1 MTLGEF
7 LAARLGR
14 ILLFFAGGAAG
25 ALFLAATGTQTGVL
39 LLLALV
45 ILPAFL
51 GVQASDFLRQR
62 NRIREL
68 EEILEGLDQ
77 AYLFSECASP
87 ARDPFERRLMHLTGR
102 ACRAMTGA
110 VSQARSAQ
118 RAYQEYVERW
128 VHEIKTP
135 ITAAGLLCRRLDA
148 EARRSLAYE
157 LGQIEAHVERALFCA
172 RAESPEQDCLLRR
185 TSLEVLT
192 AQALADHRTLLT
204 WSGVRVETGDLD
216 QPVFTD
222 AKWAVFLLG

>member
-148 EARRSLAYE
+148 EAAPWPTSWGRS
-157 LGQIEAHVERALFCA
+157 R
-172 RAESPEQDCLLRR
+172 PM
-185 TSLEVLT
+185 
-192 AQALADHRTLLT
+192 
-204 WSGVRVETGDLD
+204 WSGPSSAPGRRARSRTASCAAPAWRSSPPRPLRTTG
-216 QPVFTD
+216 PF
-222 AKWAVFLLG
+222 

>member
-68 EEILEGLDQ
+68 EEILEGPRARALVRG
-77 AYLFSECASP
+77 FSEGKPPEA
-87 ARDPFERRLMHLTGR
+87 
-102 ACRAMTGA
+102 
-110 VSQARSAQ
+110 
-118 RAYQEYVERW
+118 
-128 VHEIKTP
+128 
-135 ITAAGLLCRRLDA
+135 LCRRCGFA
-148 EARRSLAYE
+148 TRF
-157 LGQIEAHVERALFCA
+157 G
-172 RAESPEQDCLLRR
+172 
-185 TSLEVLT
+185 
-192 AQALADHRTLLT
+192 
-204 WSGVRVETGDLD
+204 
-216 QPVFTD
+216 
-222 AKWAVFLLG
+222 

>member
-87 ARDPFERRLMHLTGR
+87 YP
-102 ACRAMTGA
+102 
-110 VSQARSAQ
+110 
-118 RAYQEYVERW
+118 
-128 VHEIKTP
+128 
-135 ITAAGLLCRRLDA
+135 GL
-148 EARRSLAYE
+148 
-157 LGQIEAHVERALFCA
+157 
-172 RAESPEQDCLLRR
+172 
-185 TSLEVLT
+185 
-192 AQALADHRTLLT
+192 
-204 WSGVRVETGDLD
+204 
-216 QPVFTD
+216 
-222 AKWAVFLLG
+222 

>member
-110 VSQARSAQ
+110 VSQA
-118 RAYQEYVERW
+118 
-128 VHEIKTP
+128 
-135 ITAAGLLCRRLDA
+135 L
-148 EARRSLAYE
+148 SL
-157 LGQIEAHVERALFCA
+157 IHI
-172 RAESPEQDCLLRR
+172 
-185 TSLEVLT
+185 
-192 AQALADHRTLLT
+192 
-204 WSGVRVETGDLD
+204 
-216 QPVFTD
+216 
-222 AKWAVFLLG
+222 

>member
-68 EEILEGLDQ
+68 EEILDCNL
-77 AYLFSECASP
+77 
-87 ARDPFERRLMHLTGR
+87 
-102 ACRAMTGA
+102 
-110 VSQARSAQ
+110 
-118 RAYQEYVERW
+118 
-128 VHEIKTP
+128 VHDLI
-135 ITAAGLLCRRLDA
+135 
-148 EARRSLAYE
+148 
-157 LGQIEAHVERALFCA
+157 
-172 RAESPEQDCLLRR
+172 
-185 TSLEVLT
+185 
-192 AQALADHRTLLT
+192 
-204 WSGVRVETGDLD
+204 GVMIY
-216 QPVFTD
+216 
-222 AKWAVFLLG
+222 